1 MAPGL
6 RHPIPTEVGGHEAR
20 QPALLVE
27 PSRHGADLMAQRVSF
42 IVSFIVAELGVDA
55 DPPFM
60 LHLYA
65 ALAEKERRLIS
76 QRTTAAL
83 AAKKAQGVQL
93 GNRRNI
99 GEAGELG
106 RDAARQKAY
115 QFASNV
121 FPVIASIQATGI
133 TSLAAIATALN
144 SREIRTARG
153 DAQQAS

>member
-1 MAPGL
+1 MAKAELTPL
-6 RHPIPTEVGGHEAR
+6 ERIKQLDEERSRIMAEAKDE
-20 QPALLVE
+20 A
-27 PSRHGADLMAQRVSF
+27 MATA
-42 IVSFIVAELGVDA
+42 IVAELGVDA